1 MMFASYIDKYNN
13 QTERKTMFMN
23 IKKNKKHYEIK
34 IFKDIQKREDVFF
47 KLTLPNKKEVRLFCK
62 RNKITPYNF

>member
-1 MMFASYIDKYNN
+1 
-13 QTERKTMFMN
+13 MN

-34 IFKDIQKREDVFF
+34 IFKDIQKREDVFC